1 MRSSLPRAVLL
12 GLTKRFWIVGAA
24 TVTVCATL
32 AAQAAGHV
40 VEARYLSDAT
50 HAPPLPR
57 VAPAPAPA
65 APTPSPAASSLPQR
79 LVERNM
85 FCSDC
90 VGAGVPDPAAD
101 GGALRSS
108 LPLVLIA
115 TSLGTDPWA
124 TVRNTESG
132 AQGAFGV
139 GDRIPRVGAIAAIA
153 GTWIEV
159 ANDAAA
165 GRIERIQLLA
175 EAAPGPTAGGGK
187 PVAAAEKPP
196 ESPFADRVNKI
207 DDHTYEVDR
216 QLVRELATSAGG
228 QVKGV
233 RVTPVI
239 KDDKLAGLKVLVAK
253 PDSVAAAVGLRPGDV
268 IQTIDG
274 KPIESAQQM
283 IDIMARLDEISS
295 VQFDGT
301 RRGKKEKLALELRL
315 R

>member
-1 MRSSLPRAVLL
+1 MRTSLPRAILL
-12 GLTKRFWIVGAA
+12 GVTRRSWIVGAV

-32 AAQAAGHV
+32 AAQAAGNV

-50 HAPPLPR
+50 HAPAVTR
-57 VAPAPAPA
+57 VAPVAAPAPAPIPT
-65 APTPSPAASSLPQR
+65 APATAS

-90 VGAGVPDPAAD
+90 VAAGDPDPAA
-101 GGALRSS
+101 GAGALRSS

-159 ANDAAA
+159 ANDAAE
-165 GRIERIQLLA
+165 GRIERIELLTV
-175 EAAPGPTAGGGK
+175 AAPGPTAGGGK
-187 PVAAAEKPP
+187 PVATAEKPP

-301 RRGKKEKLALELRL
+301 RRGKKEPLALELRL